1 MSVTPNLGTPGSVN
15 HTKHLLGSPPPESP
29 SSGPG
34 SGEMAPVL
42 SGQHRVFQ
50 ETPPVPGTPILPG
63 SVWECPRGPLSPLI
77 QRGGDGSSVPP
88 MEGWP
93 WLESV
98 ATRRRG
104 GGGGVSSWHLTIY
117 NYVFISEVARVT
129 HASITGSGEEPV
141 LTVMFIEFC
150 VSRAP
155 GAVGVSVNRPRMRK

>member
-1 MSVTPNLGTPGSVN
+1 M
-15 HTKHLLGSPPPESP
+15 
-29 SSGPG
+29 
-34 SGEMAPVL
+34 
-42 SGQHRVFQ
+42 
-50 ETPPVPGTPILPG
+50 
-63 SVWECPRGPLSPLI
+63 
-77 QRGGDGSSVPP
+77 
-88 MEGWP
+88 
-93 WLESV
+93 LESV
-98 ATRRRG
+98 ATRRQG